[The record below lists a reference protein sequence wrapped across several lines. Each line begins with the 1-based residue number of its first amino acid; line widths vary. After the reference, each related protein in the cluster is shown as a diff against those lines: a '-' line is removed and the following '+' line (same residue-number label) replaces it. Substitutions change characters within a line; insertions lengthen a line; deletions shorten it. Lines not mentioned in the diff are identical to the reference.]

1 MRATI
6 KSLARNDGN
15 RVTVFFT
22 SHNLNEV
29 EELCDRVA
37 IIGQGE
43 IRALDTP
50 RNLRVLHSQR
60 ERVTVTVTDIKPADT
75 ETALSRAFGKQ
86 FFSVESGHHQN
97 VCVVRFTREAN
108 DGKLDGV
115 LRILE
120 QSGAVIRAVESER
133 ATLLDVL
140 ESYDESGSV
149 ARL

>member
-6 KSLARNDGN
+6 KSLARNDGK

-50 RNLRVLHSQR
+50 RNLRALHSQR
-60 ERVTVTVTDIKPADT
+60 ERVSITATGIRPADA
-75 ETALSRAFGKQ
+75 ETALSDAFTRQ
-86 FFSVESGHHQN
+86 FFSVESGEHEEPQLLLLEKEPCFFRYDIRLLPSRAGQSYNFHQ
-97 VCVVRFTREAN
+97 
-108 DGKLDGV
+108 
-115 LRILE
+115 
-120 QSGAVIRAVESER
+120 
-133 ATLLDVL
+133 
-140 ESYDESGSV
+140 
-149 ARL
+149 